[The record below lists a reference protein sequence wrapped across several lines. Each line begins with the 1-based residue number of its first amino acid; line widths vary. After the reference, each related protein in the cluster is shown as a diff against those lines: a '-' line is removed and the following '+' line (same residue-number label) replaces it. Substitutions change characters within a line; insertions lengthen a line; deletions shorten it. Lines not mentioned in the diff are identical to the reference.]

1 LSPEPPTFTTRATPV
16 NTVGMF
22 RSHSHLYTLSRRDV
36 SFECHPNAL
45 ELYLTNYYLCK
56 EGGTEIVSQSV
67 NL

>member
-1 LSPEPPTFTTRATPV
+1 V

-36 SFECHPNAL
+36 SFEYHPNAL